1 MRFNFLI
8 FSILFFSV
16 FKSNAQK
23 NYIIPEPKK
32 IEFIDNN
39 KVGFRLFK
47 KSSLELI
54 GVSKDD
60 QAVKDLTSFIGELTG
75 FSLSEKVNKKSNIL
89 IKVSSGI
96 ENIGEEGYL
105 ISILPKQYL
114 TIEANSKKGVYY
126 GVQTLKQILL
136 YTKEKRDNPNFV
148 SFEKNEKIVEENYDN
163 VEGNFNAANL
173 TTKGYKSIQ
182 DPGDFVRNNK
192 SDNARGDFTDLP
204 SAERLTIDAYEIPSI
219 VIEDSPRFQYRGMM
233 LDVSRHFM
241 PVPFIKKFIDII
253 AMHKMNTFHWHLT
266 DDQGWRIEIKRYPK
280 LTEVGSK
287 RKETLV
293 GHSYETPI
301 SLGIMKKNPK
311 FDGIPHEGYY
321 SQEEIKGIISY
332 ASERYVTIIPEIDI
346 PGHTSSM
353 IAAYPE
359 LGSSKENIGV
369 KTLWG
374 VQNDILNINENTFE
388 FLENMFSEI
397 IDLFPSKYIHIG
409 GDEARK
415 DQWKNS
421 NTIQNQMKDLGL
433 KDENELQSYFIKR
446 VEKFINSKGKKIIGW
461 DEIIDGGLAPNA
473 TVMSWRGEEGAIH
486 AAKSGHEAIMSPTSH
501 CYFDYYQDKPIN
513 EPLAIGGLIPL
524 KKVYLYEP
532 IPQGLSNEES
542 KKILGAQG
550 NLWTEYI
557 KEPKDVE
564 YMIIPRMTALSEIV
578 WSPRKLR
585 NLDEFKKRLKSF
597 KFFYDNLNINYRKND
612 FQ

>member
-1 MRFNFLI
+1 MKSKFLLLTY
-8 FSILFFSV
+8 FLFCGLIL
-16 FKSNAQK
+16 NAQK

-39 KVGFRLFK
+39 KIGFRLFK

-54 GVSKDD
+54 GISKND
-60 QAVKDLTSFIGELTG
+60 QAVEDLTTFINELTG

-89 IKVSSGI
+89 IKISSGI

-105 ISILPKQYL
+105 LSILPKQNL
-114 TIEANSKKGVYY
+114 TIEANSKRGLYY

-136 YTKEKRDNPNFV
+136 YTKEKRDNPNFI
-148 SFEKNEKIVEENYDN
+148 SFEKNEKIIEENYDN
-163 VEGNFNAANL
+163 VESDFNAANL

-204 SAERLTIDAYEIPSI
+204 SAERLTIDAYEIPSM

-241 PVPFIKKFIDII
+241 PISFIKKFIDII

-266 DDQGWRIEIKRYPK
+266 DDQGWRIEIKKYPK

-301 SLGIMKKNPK
+301 SLGIMKKYPK

-321 SQEEIKGIISY
+321 TQEEIKDVIEY
-332 ASERYVTIIPEIDI
+332 ANKRYVTIIPEIDI

-374 VQNDILNINENTFE
+374 VQNDILNINETTFE

-415 DQWKNS
+415 IQWKNS
-421 NTIQNQMKDLGL
+421 KIIQNQMKELGL

-446 VEKFINSKGKKIIGW
+446 VEKFLNSKGKKIIGW

-486 AAKSGHEAIMSPTSH
+486 AAKSGHDAIMTPTSH
-501 CYFDYYQDKPIN
+501 CYFDYYQDKPNN
-513 EPLAIGGLIPL
+513 EPLAIGGLLPL

-532 IPQGLSNEES
+532 IPQGLSKEES

-557 KEPKDVE
+557 KKPKDVE
-564 YMIIPRMTALSEIV
+564 YMIIPRMTALSEVV

-585 NLDEFKKRLKSF
+585 NLNEFKKRLKSF
-597 KFFYDNLNINYRKND
+597 KFFFDKLNVNYRKKD
-612 FQ
+612 F

>member
-1 MRFNFLI
+1 
-8 FSILFFSV
+8 
-16 FKSNAQK
+16 
-23 NYIIPEPKK
+23 
-32 IEFIDNN
+32 
-39 KVGFRLFK
+39 
-47 KSSLELI
+47 
-54 GVSKDD
+54 
-60 QAVKDLTSFIGELTG
+60 
-75 FSLSEKVNKKSNIL
+75 
-89 IKVSSGI
+89 
-96 ENIGEEGYL
+96 
-105 ISILPKQYL
+105 
-114 TIEANSKKGVYY
+114 
-126 GVQTLKQILL
+126 
-136 YTKEKRDNPNFV
+136 
-148 SFEKNEKIVEENYDN
+148 
-163 VEGNFNAANL
+163 
-173 TTKGYKSIQ
+173 
-182 DPGDFVRNNK
+182 
-192 SDNARGDFTDLP
+192 
-204 SAERLTIDAYEIPSI
+204 
-219 VIEDSPRFQYRGMM
+219 M

-241 PVPFIKKFIDII
+241 PVSFIKKFIDII

-321 SQEEIKGIISY
+321 TQEEIKEIISY
-332 ASERYVTIIPEIDI
+332 ASKRYVTIIPEIDI

-421 NTIQNQMKDLGL
+421 STIQNQMKELGL

-473 TVMSWRGEEGAIH
+473 TVMSWRGEEGAIY
-486 AAKSGHEAIMSPTSH
+486 AAKSGHQAIMSPTSH

-564 YMIIPRMTALSEIV
+564 YMIIPRMTALSEVV

>member
-1 MRFNFLI
+1 M
-8 FSILFFSV
+8 
-16 FKSNAQK
+16 
-23 NYIIPEPKK
+23 
-32 IEFIDNN
+32 
-39 KVGFRLFK
+39 
-47 KSSLELI
+47 
-54 GVSKDD
+54 
-60 QAVKDLTSFIGELTG
+60 
-75 FSLSEKVNKKSNIL
+75 
-89 IKVSSGI
+89 
-96 ENIGEEGYL
+96 L
-105 ISILPKQYL
+105 IS
-114 TIEANSKKGVYY
+114 GRV
-126 GVQTLKQILL
+126 
-136 YTKEKRDNPNFV
+136 NPV
-148 SFEKNEKIVEENYDN
+148 
-163 VEGNFNAANL
+163 
-173 TTKGYKSIQ
+173 
-182 DPGDFVRNNK
+182 
-192 SDNARGDFTDLP
+192 
-204 SAERLTIDAYEIPSI
+204 
-219 VIEDSPRFQYRGMM
+219 RGMM

-241 PVPFIKKFIDII
+241 PVSFIKKFIDII

-321 SQEEIKGIISY
+321 TQEEIKGIISY

-415 DQWKNS
+415 DQWENS
-421 NTIQNQMKDLGL
+421 NTIQNQMKELGL